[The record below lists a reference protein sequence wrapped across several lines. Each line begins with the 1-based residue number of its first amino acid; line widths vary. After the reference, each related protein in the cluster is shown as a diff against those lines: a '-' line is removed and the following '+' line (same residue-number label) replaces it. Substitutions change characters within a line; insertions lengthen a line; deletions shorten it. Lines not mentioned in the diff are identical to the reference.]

1 MNILFTLFTDLQN
14 NVSKAASAAAAAA
27 AAAAVAFPALPF
39 SMSAS
44 HHFLAAH
51 FGRYGLLPP
60 TAPPLAHRTTPG
72 GPSLTPPPERK
83 TNININNNNNNNTK
97 DIFRPYCLQDSPV
110 RTVHIKSEPVSTSP
124 LPASSP
130 VSLPLSSA
138 NLNSPFHPYYSPTPL
153 QYRNIEDINTAH
165 AILDLSK
172 TSTTY
177 PIATSTPDVKPT
189 VSHSVSSSHATPSPL
204 LSPALSTQSSSTGT
218 DASVST
224 FKINNGKTT
233 AYTYEAFFA
242 SDGRSR
248 KKNANANANGSGS
261 NNNSISDNNNSIN
274 NSPASPP
281 VPSVEMMDKSKPR
294 YTCSEC
300 GKNYATSSN
309 LSRHKQTHRSLDS
322 NNAKKCHVC
331 GKMYV
336 SMPALSMHIL
346 THNLSHKCDVCGKA
360 FSRPWLLQGHMRS
373 HSGDKPYGCAHC
385 GKCFADR
392 SNLRAH
398 MQTHSA
404 FKNFKCKRCNK
415 SFALKS
421 YLNKHYESACFKDQP
436 IPSIPDTPPCTPAP
450 SELSDGLA
458 SPGGSSASSSLSM
471 EHHHHQL
478 LQHHQSTSP
487 TPSSIGSLLSV
498 LPASSQQQPI
508 LGM

>member
-1 MNILFTLFTDLQN
+1 MCLFCIHIRQAHSRSCPYETSQSEPNCIAYLADLQ
-14 NVSKAASAAAAAA
+14 NVSKAASVAAAA

-60 TAPPLAHRTTPG
+60 TGSPLAHRPG

-83 TNININNNNNNNTK
+83 ININNNNTK
-97 DIFRPYCLQDSPV
+97 DIFRPYCLQDNRV
-110 RTVHIKSEPVSTSP
+110 NIKSEPTTSP
-124 LPASSP
+124 SP
-130 VSLPLSSA
+130 VTSA
-138 NLNSPFHPYYSPTPL
+138 TPFHPYYSPTPL

-177 PIATSTPDVKPT
+177 PTTSTPDVKPSSA
-189 VSHSVSSSHATPSPL
+189 VVSAHHHHHSHSSHQTTPSPL
-204 LSPALSTQSSSTGT
+204 LSPALSTQSSSAGT
-218 DASVST
+218 DSSSSST

-248 KKNANANANGSGS
+248 KKNANAAATCPGT
-261 NNNSISDNNNSIN
+261 
-274 NSPASPP
+274 
-281 VPSVEMMDKSKPR
+281 PSVPVETEKNKPR

-436 IPSIPDTPPCTPAP
+436 IPSIDTPPCTPAP

-458 SPGGSSASSSLSM
+458 SPGGSSASSLSM
-471 EHHHHQL
+471 EPPHHQP
-478 LQHHQSTSP
+478 TSP
-487 TPSSIGSLLSV
+487 PSIGPLLSV
-498 LPASSQQQPI
+498 LPASSQQPI

>member
-1 MNILFTLFTDLQN
+1 
-14 NVSKAASAAAAAA
+14 
-27 AAAAVAFPALPF
+27 
-39 SMSAS
+39 
-44 HHFLAAH
+44 
-51 FGRYGLLPP
+51 
-60 TAPPLAHRTTPG
+60 
-72 GPSLTPPPERK
+72 
-83 TNININNNNNNNTK
+83 
-97 DIFRPYCLQDSPV
+97 
-110 RTVHIKSEPVSTSP
+110 
-124 LPASSP
+124 
-130 VSLPLSSA
+130 
-138 NLNSPFHPYYSPTPL
+138 
-153 QYRNIEDINTAH
+153 
-165 AILDLSK
+165 
-172 TSTTY
+172 
-177 PIATSTPDVKPT
+177 
-189 VSHSVSSSHATPSPL
+189 

-248 KKNANANANGSGS
+248 KKNANNNNGS
-261 NNNSISDNNNSIN
+261 NNNSSSSSNNNNNSIN
-274 NSPASPP
+274 NDTSPP
-281 VPSVEMMDKSKPR
+281 VSSVEMMEKSKPR

-373 HSGDKPYGCAHC
+373 QSGDKPYGCAHC

-436 IPSIPDTPPCTPAP
+436 IPSIDTPPCTPAP
-450 SELSDGLA
+450 SEFSDGLA
-458 SPGGSSASSSLSM
+458 SPGGSSASSLSM
-471 EHHHHQL
+471 EHHQP
-478 LQHHQSTSP
+478 TSP
-487 TPSSIGSLLSV
+487 PSISSLLSV
-498 LPASSQQQPI
+498 LPASSQQPI